1 MIIALHISK
10 ILCKLSRSTLLFNIR
25 RFFIPTFHKSPH
37 PTQRKVIFIK
47 NNTILIFSCFLIM
60 EKKLLYLPQK
70 TPVVFARTKLS
81 ISNEESYLVSSKKS
95 REFHKR
101 YGHFGS

>member
-60 EKKLLYLPQK
+60 EKSYYICPKKRQLFLQ
-70 TPVVFARTKLS
+70 
-81 ISNEESYLVSSKKS
+81 EQSYLFAMKKPI
-95 REFHKR
+95 
-101 YGHFGS
+101 